1 MIDIQQINNQPY
13 LIQLIKS
20 VNKSDTPILD
30 ISGLSADNKAK
41 VISAY
46 TKFKFSLDSSGTLIR
61 ASLLTDRITTEEKPK
76 RVSLSLE
83 DTPIV
88 ITDKIVEEAPTKK
101 KKKDD

>member
-30 ISGLSADNKAK
+30 ISGLSKENKAK

-46 TKFKFSLDSSGTLIR
+46 TKFKFALDSSGTPIR
-61 ASLLTDRITTEEKPK
+61 VSLLTDRVASEENNI
-76 RVSLSLE
+76 SIALE